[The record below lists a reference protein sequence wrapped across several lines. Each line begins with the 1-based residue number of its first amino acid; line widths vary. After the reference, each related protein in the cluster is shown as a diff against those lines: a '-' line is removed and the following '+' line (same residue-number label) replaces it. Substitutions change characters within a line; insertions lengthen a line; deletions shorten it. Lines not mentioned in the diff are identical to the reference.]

1 MHRTTIALGVGLF
14 LLAALPGHAEIVKGV
29 MSIKGAEMS

>member
-1 MHRTTIALGVGLF
+1 MHGKTIALGFGLL
-14 LLAALPGHAEIVKGV
+14 LLAALPGQAEIVKGV